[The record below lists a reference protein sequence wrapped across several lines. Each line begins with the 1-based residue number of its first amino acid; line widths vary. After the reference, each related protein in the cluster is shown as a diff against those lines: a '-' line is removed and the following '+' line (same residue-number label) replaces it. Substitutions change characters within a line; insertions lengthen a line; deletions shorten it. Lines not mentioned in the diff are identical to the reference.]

1 MATATSRLGLLMPE
15 ADDLAVDAVTGVP
28 VALNGNF
35 LAIDN
40 AIAGASLNVR
50 HFGAV
55 GDGANDDTAAIQA
68 ALDAANAAGR
78 GLVVIP
84 PGSYRLTTYLTV
96 RSYTTISAYGAYLF
110 GLGSHSLLRN
120 FSLVGTPDS
129 FPGYTGNSYIT
140 VMGGIWDNRGHLAG
154 SDVKN
159 NCITFNHGRRITC
172 QDMTIR
178 NVASYHGI
186 EMNSIDGG
194 RVLNCRAEGFVD
206 NSATSNRAHSEA
218 FQIDV
223 AASGSSTIGLFDNTP
238 SRDIA
243 IIGCSAGPATD
254 GSGLGTWGALAGS
267 HTTPVGGYYD
277 HIRVIGCSM
286 ISGAL
291 QYGVHA
297 QGWRDSVISG
307 NTFASPGASGVFV
320 EGGLTGVIVANNV
333 IRSSGSN
340 AIRSDQVG
348 VIIEGNYIIS
358 TVANHGIFLDG
369 AIHNVIRGNRI
380 ENAFSAAIRLAN
392 ASTNAFCVGN
402 KIARGG
408 ITVNAFNLSTA
419 ATNCIIVGN
428 DMKGQGFTATT
439 WVNSGTTAAPVITHA
454 GGTLPNPSVGP
465 GDNWI

>member
-1 MATATSRLGLLMPE
+1 MATLSSRLGLLLPE
-15 ADDLAVDAVTGVP
+15 GDDLAVDAVTGAP
-28 VALNGNF
+28 SALNANF
-35 LAIDN
+35 GILDTAV
-40 AIAGASLNVR
+40 GGTVYNVR
-50 HFGAV
+50 HFGAA
-55 GDGANDDTAAIQA
+55 GDGTTDDTTAIQA
-68 ALDAANAAGR
+68 ALDASYAAGR

-110 GLGSHSLLRN
+110 GQGTHSLLRN
-120 FSLVGTPDS
+120 FTLLGTPDS

-140 VMGGIWDNRGHLAG
+140 IMGGIWDNRGQLAG

-172 QDMTIR
+172 RDMTVR

-206 NSATSNRAHSEA
+206 NSALGNRTHSEA

-223 AASGSSTIGLFDNTP
+223 AASGSSTIGLWDNTP
-238 SRDIA
+238 SRDIL
-243 IIGCSAGPATD
+243 IQGCSAGPAVD

-267 HTTPVGGYYD
+267 HTTPIGGFYD
-277 HIRVIGCSM
+277 HIRIIGNSM
-286 ISGAL
+286 INGAL
-291 QYGVHA
+291 LYGVHA
-297 QGWRDSVISG
+297 QGWRDSVIAD
-307 NTFASPGASGVFV
+307 NVFASPGASGVYA
-320 EGGLTGVIVANNV
+320 EGGSTGVIIANNV

-340 AIRSDQVG
+340 AIRSDHIG
-348 VIIEGNYIIS
+348 VIIEGNQIIG
-358 TVANHGIFLDG
+358 TVTNHGIFTDTAVG
-369 AIHNVIRGNRI
+369 NIIRNNRI
-380 ENAFSAAIRLAN
+380 ESAFSAAIRLAN
-392 ASTNAFCVGN
+392 ASTNCFCGGN
-402 KIARGG
+402 KIVRNG
-408 ITVNAFNLSTA
+408 ITVNGFSLSNP

-428 DMKGQGFTATT
+428 DMRGQGFTNTT

-454 GGTLPNPSVGP
+454 GAVLPNPSVGA